1 MADVHKILII
11 RPSVFCSSEF
21 LSAVIL
27 NMQAEKKKKL
37 VKYLIPAEPCYC
49 DDLVYFTHYSYLNL
63 KGMRG
68 GKSSRQEERAEGNT
82 VTVRYYQ
89 NLFQ

>member
-27 NMQAEKKKKL
+27 NIQAEKKM

-68 GKSSRQEERAEGNT
+68 GKSRRQEERAEGNT